1 MPPEGRG
8 DGGRIQDPVRDMAK
22 KKKNTQTHKTNAV
35 RIVESEGISYSLFT
49 YDAPEGFLD
58 GVSVAASLGQDPAQV
73 FKTLVT
79 VGSSREH
86 YVCVIPVAEELDL
99 KKAAKHFGEKKIEML
114 PSKLITQTTGYIK
127 GGCSPVGM
135 KKPFPTA
142 VDISADAYETI
153 MVSGGKVGLQM
164 QLPVKELLR
173 VTGAALADLTSDAE

>member
-1 MPPEGRG
+1 
-8 DGGRIQDPVRDMAK
+8 MAK
-22 KKKNTQTHKTNAV
+22 KNNNKNTHKTNAV
-35 RIVESEGISYSLFT
+35 RIVEAEGIDYHLHE
-49 YDAPEGFLD
+49 YEAPEGFLD
-58 GVSVAASLGQDPAQV
+58 GVSVAESLGQDPAQV

-79 VGSSREH
+79 VGASRQN

-142 VDISADAYETI
+142 IDMAAKDIDTI

-164 QLPVKELLR
+164 QLPAEDLLR
-173 VTGAALADLTSDAE
+173 ITGAELADLTVSRPERSI